1 VGGSRVIVQVVLPRE
16 ISDPA
21 QLIQDSVISIHQ
33 SAVRAFRYYSYATDE
48 DEISDICQ
56 QITLLLIEDN
66 FRRLRLFDRRKSS
79 LQTWLKSV
87 VRHHISNYIR
97 RQRKTLSLDE
107 LPPESLSYPPAQED
121 LIILKER
128 NEKLEAILSRLS
140 TRDQQVIRL
149 LYFEGLSAIDV
160 ARVMRINVDLVYWHK
175 HIIIKKLKVSYQTGS
190 LAA

>member
-1 VGGSRVIVQVVLPRE
+1 VQAVPPSE
-16 ISDPA
+16 INDPT
-21 QLIQDSVISIHQ
+21 QLIQDSVITIHL
-33 SAVRAFRYYSYATDE
+33 SAVRAFRYYNYATDE

-56 QITLLLIEDN
+56 QVSLLLIEDN
-66 FRRLRLFDRRKSS
+66 YRRLRLFDRRKSS

-97 RQRKTLSLDE
+97 GQRKTLSLDE
-107 LPPESLSYPPAQED
+107 LPSESLSYPPTQED
-121 LIILKER
+121 LIILRER
-128 NEKLEAILSRLS
+128 NEKLGAILSRLS
-140 TRDQQVIRL
+140 TRDQQFIRL

-175 HIIIKKLKVSYQTGS
+175 HTIIKRLKDSYQTGS